1 MSSPPS
7 LPDHPELA
15 EVARSLE
22 ETGWAAELYDAH
34 WRLVWVSTEI
44 LELTG
49 ETDPAELGYGEHI
62 LEHIRRGTFLSL
74 ISAESVASLLEVE
87 LPMVLH
93 DTPGGKEELKRLA
106 AGTLDDVIDRI
117 EQRVPPTSWASQIEF
132 IQGDL
137 PPIPV
142 NLLVTRL
149 HARDGEHI
157 GRLILY
163 GPALPTSILSLVSRG
178 DPAMFERMARLV
190 EPGRRPAAILFADVQ
205 DSGLVSKRLPS
216 ASYFGLL
223 RGLITA
229 IDEVVGRFGGVVGK
243 HAGDGATAFF
253 IADDLGSPSG
263 AVRGAVEAARE
274 ISVVT
279 RDVVKRT
286 SEGSEALDPDDVK
299 VNVGVHWGGQLFMGQ
314 LVTGGRLEVTALGD
328 TVNEA
333 ARIQESARDGQV
345 LASKSLLEHLGEDD
359 AKALEIDPDA
369 VIYRTIEE
377 LPGASSKAKRDAG
390 TVPVTAL

>member
-7 LPDHPELA
+7 LPENPELA

-22 ETGWAAELYDAH
+22 KTGWAAELYDAH
-34 WRLVWVSTEI
+34 WRLVWVSSEI

-49 ETDPAELGYGEHI
+49 KSDPAELGYGEHI
-62 LEHIRRGTFLSL
+62 LEHIRRGAFQSL
-74 ISAESVASLLEVE
+74 ISAESAASLLEVE
-87 LPMVLH
+87 LPMLLH

-106 AGTLDDVIDRI
+106 GGILDEVIDRI
-117 EQRVPPTSWASQIEF
+117 EEKPPPTSWASQIGF
-132 IQGDL
+132 IQRDL

-149 HARDGEHI
+149 HSRAGEHI

-190 EPGRRPAAILFADVQ
+190 DPGRRPAAILFADVQ

-223 RGLITA
+223 RALITA
-229 IDEVVGRFGGVVGK
+229 IDEVIGSFGGVVGK

-263 AVRGAVEAARE
+263 AARAAVEAARE
-274 ISVVT
+274 IAVVT

-286 SEGSEALDPDDVK
+286 SDESEALDPDDVM
-299 VNVGVHWGGQLFMGQ
+299 VNVGVHWVGSS
-314 LVTGGRLEVTALGD
+314 TW
-328 TVNEA
+328 
-333 ARIQESARDGQV
+333 
-345 LASKSLLEHLGEDD
+345 AS
-359 AKALEIDPDA
+359 
-369 VIYRTIEE
+369 
-377 LPGASSKAKRDAG
+377 
-390 TVPVTAL
+390 